1 MISRLIL
8 NLHEHADTGIF
19 TQPVNRDSIL
29 SIDDALMTEM
39 DGDEQNRILNH
50 LRSLHS

>member
-8 NLHEHADTGIF
+8 NLHEHANTGIL
-19 TQPVNRDSIL
+19 TEPSNRDSLL
-29 SIDDALMTEM
+29 SIDDPLMTEM
-39 DGDEQNRILNH
+39 DGNEQNRILNH